1 MLRTEIES
9 IINSALASIDID
21 GEVVTLTH
29 PTDLSHGDYATNIAL
44 RLANKLKTSPMEL
57 AEKIKN
63 AIDVLKKN
71 DLIERVEVLKPGFI
85 NIHLSLVRL
94 NVQSNQFGKKDFELS
109 KQFKSKQNHILLEFG
124 QPNTHKTPHI
134 GHLFSYVFG
143 ESLARL
149 TETVGNNVTRINYQG
164 DIGLHVAKCLYGF
177 KGKDWEKHQNESGE
191 TRINI
196 LQKCYQTGA
205 TAYEEKP
212 EAKEEIDKI
221 NNQLYIGDDA
231 SLDKLWKAT
240 RQWSLDFYE
249 SFEKVLGIKY
259 DKYYFET
266 ETATKGKNIV
276 TEALNIK
283 GEDFVLSD
291 GATIFKGENFGLH
304 TRVFLTSK
312 GNPTY
317 EAKDIGLIKL
327 KSEDFPDFTESIV
340 LTAVEQSEYWKVV
353 LKAVAVLF
361 PDIASK
367 SKHIGFGM
375 INLPSGKMSSRTG
388 QIIDAFSL
396 VSRIEDEIRK
406 QYNMTDEDTVRKI
419 ALAAIKYSFLKSDA
433 QHNKTFDIETSVAK
447 EGNSGPYLLYTF
459 VRANSILRDQTLNDV
474 EIGEKL
480 EPEESQLLRL
490 LVKYPEVVEQ
500 AAQRY
505 SPSDIA
511 TYLYSIAQAFN
522 LFYQKHPVLKSEG
535 QSRAFRLQLTAS
547 TANIL
552 KSGLNLLGIQTVERM

>member
-1 MLRTEIES
+1 MLRTEIET
-9 IINSALASIDID
+9 IFNSALNTLDIKD
-21 GEVVTLTH
+21 ENVTLTH

-44 RLANKLKTSPMEL
+44 RLANKLKMSPLEL
-57 AEKIKN
+57 AEKIAK
-63 AIDVLKKN
+63 AVPKSELID
-71 DLIERVEVLKPGFI
+71 RVEVLKPGFI
-85 NIHLSLVRL
+85 NIHLSPTQLIA
-94 NVQSNQFGKKDFELS
+94 ELKRS
-109 KQFKSKQNHILLEFG
+109 STKEFDLGKQFKAKNNHILLEFG

-134 GHLFSYVFG
+134 GHLFSYTFG

-149 TETVGNNVTRINYQG
+149 TETVGNKVTRINYQG

-177 KGKDWEKHQNESGE
+177 NGSDCEKYQNESGE
-191 TRINI
+191 ELVNI
-196 LQKCYQTGA
+196 LQKCYQLGA
-205 TAYEEKP
+205 TAYEEDT
-212 EAKEEIDKI
+212 EAKKKIDQI
-221 NNQLYIGDDA
+221 NNELYLGKDIE
-231 SLDKLWKAT
+231 LDKFWKAT
-240 RQWSLDFYE
+240 RKWSLDFYKN
-249 SFEKVLGIKY
+249 FETVLGIKY

-266 ETATKGKNIV
+266 ETATKGKNIITAAV
-276 TEALNIK
+276 EK
-283 GEDFVLSD
+283 YGGDFVLSD
-291 GATIFKGENFGLH
+291 GATIFKGENYGLH

-327 KSEDFPDFTESIV
+327 KAEDFTDFTESIV
-340 LTAVEQSEYWKVV
+340 LTAVEQNEYWKVV
-353 LKAVAVLF
+353 LKATAVLF
-361 PDIASK
+361 PDIASR

-388 QIIDAFSL
+388 QIINAFSL
-396 VSRIEDEIRK
+396 ISTIEDEIRK
-406 QYNMTDEDTVRKI
+406 QYNMNDEEVVKKI
-419 ALAAIKYSFLKSDA
+419 ALAAIKYSFLKSDP

-459 VRANSILRDQTLNDV
+459 VRASSILRDQTLNDV

-480 EPEESQLLRL
+480 ELEESQLLRL
-490 LVKYPEVVEQ
+490 LVKFPEVVEQ

-552 KSGLNLLGIQTVERM
+552 QSGLNLLGIQTVEKM

>member
-1 MLRTEIES
+1 MLRTEIET
-9 IINSALASIDID
+9 IFNSALTSLGIHNETVA
-21 GEVVTLTH
+21 LTH

-44 RLANKLKTSPMEL
+44 RLANKLKTSPMLL
-57 AEKIKN
+57 AEKIAKAIPKN
-63 AIDVLKKN
+63 ELID
-71 DLIERVEVLKPGFI
+71 RVEVFKPGFI
-85 NIHLSLVRL
+85 NIHLSPLQL
-94 NVQSNQFGKKDFELS
+94 FKQLKQSSAKDFDL
-109 KQFKSKQNHILLEFG
+109 KKAFKVKKNHILLEFG

-134 GHLFSYVFG
+134 GHLFSYTFG

-164 DIGLHVAKCLYGF
+164 DIGLHVAKCLYGM
-177 KGKDWEKHQNESGE
+177 KGEDWEKHQNETGE
-191 TRINI
+191 ERVNI
-196 LQKCYQTGA
+196 LQKSYQLGA

-212 EAKEEIDKI
+212 EAKEAIDKI

-266 ETATKGKNIV
+266 ETATKGKNIIA
-276 TEALNIK
+276 EALEKK

-327 KSEDFPDFTESIV
+327 KSEDFADFTESIV

-353 LKAVAVLF
+353 LKATSVLF
-361 PDIASK
+361 PDIATK

-406 QYNMTDEDTVRKI
+406 QYNMTEEDTVKKI

-447 EGNSGPYLLYTF
+447 EGNSGPYLLYSF
-459 VRANSILRDQTLNDV
+459 VRASSILRDRTLSDV
-474 EIGEKL
+474 SGVEML
-480 EPEESQLLRL
+480 EPEENQLLRL
-490 LVKYPEVVEQ
+490 LVRYPEVVEQ

-511 TYLYSIAQAFN
+511 TFLYSIAQAFN
-522 LFYQKHPVLKSEG
+522 LFYQKHSVLKAEG

-552 KSGLNLLGIQTVERM
+552 QSGLNLLGIQTVEKM